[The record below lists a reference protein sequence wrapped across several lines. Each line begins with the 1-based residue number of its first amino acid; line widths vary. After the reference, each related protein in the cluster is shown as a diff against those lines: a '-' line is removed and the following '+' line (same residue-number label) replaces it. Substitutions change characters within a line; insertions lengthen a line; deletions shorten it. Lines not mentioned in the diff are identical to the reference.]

1 MFNKSLYPWLFI
13 LLSWHWIV
21 CGQSNWI
28 WNPHWGTSLA
38 PPGGICCSILVGWG
52 GQNGNVHVK
61 CECVKCVRWS
71 CSHLA
76 WKLIILSLY
85 ICLCFDTMNKIQE
98 KSREAC
104 FCADVH
110 MKNVQSAVVAQYVI
124 DNAWSC
130 AFEDYCFFSSN
141 RSNYQPSGCRKII
154 QTLKRE
160 LLIASN
166 YAEWLLDYH
175 YWSLL
180 RLLPIN
186 PFSQPSPP
194 ALSDA
199 VDSLGTYLWR

>member
-1 MFNKSLYPWLFI
+1 MEMCMLSVNVWNACAGPVLIWRENYAFTLYLFMFRHHEQDSGEKQRG
-13 LLSWHWIV
+13 LL
-21 CGQSNWI
+21 
-28 WNPHWGTSLA
+28 
-38 PPGGICCSILVGWG
+38 
-52 GQNGNVHVK
+52 
-61 CECVKCVRWS
+61 
-71 CSHLA
+71 
-76 WKLIILSLY
+76 
-85 ICLCFDTMNKIQE
+85 LCW
-98 KSREAC
+98 
-104 FCADVH
+104 CAY
-110 MKNVQSAVVAQYVI
+110 KNVQSAVVAQYVI
-124 DNAWSC
+124 DNACSC

-141 RSNYQPSGCRKII
+141 GSNYQPSGCRKII

-186 PFSQPSPP
+186 PFSQPSSP